1 MIYHKFVLIVEFKY
15 ILSTMQPRLK
25 LKSKT
30 EFSLL
35 NTILKGLLIVTLIGL
50 AFYLIDRINFPSPQ
64 NEVKEDVTNQIIKLK

>member
-50 AFYLIDRINFPSPQ
+50 AFYLIDRIDFPSPQ